1 MSLAEVTKSMI
12 DVLPE
17 SDVKVIYFV
26 AKNMFDKE
34 SSPFKALT
42 REQILGDLAISRR
55 QVENGEC
62 DDFDEFMDKI
72 GADYGI

>member
-1 MSLAEVTKSMI
+1 
-12 DVLPE
+12 
-17 SDVKVIYFV
+17 
-26 AKNMFDKE
+26 MFDKE

-72 GADYGI
+72 

>member
-1 MSLAEVTKSMI
+1 MDFGKALEALKQGKKLAREGWNG
-12 DVLPE
+12 
-17 SDVKVIYFV
+17 
-26 AKNMFDKE
+26 KNMFDKE